1 MQTKCFVS
9 KLFFNVYIYINCV
22 KLYLLIIYF
31 QVLNIKTNIIMVY
44 YILDTC
50 IYIIICTCGVAW
62 LVYAY
67 IVYVKCVH
75 EISVY
80 IVLMIICQGRERRRV
95 PPTLKQCFVIF

>member
-1 MQTKCFVS
+1 
-9 KLFFNVYIYINCV
+9 
-22 KLYLLIIYF
+22 
-31 QVLNIKTNIIMVY
+31 MVY

-75 EISVY
+75 DISVY
-80 IVLMIICQGRERRRV
+80 IVLMIICQERERRRV
-95 PPTLKQCFVIF
+95 HPHFQTVFFLCFEMSCVGFILMYEF